1 MQTVY
6 NASNAEP
13 TVAFE
18 DPLDGGIIL
27 PYGAVETAPPDFDKS
42 TQTCSFDGT
51 KWVVADI
58 PIPEPELKPEEAP
71 IPAMDQLRNQRDS
84 LLIQSDWRMN
94 EDYPYADKEQWK
106 TYRQALRDLPAN
118 ASPTLDENG
127 MLTNVTWPTEP
138 GA

>member
-1 MQTVY
+1 MKIVY
-6 NASNAEP
+6 NQSNGSEVIAYP
-13 TVAFE
+13 
-18 DPLDGGIIL
+18 DPKNPDRIAL
-27 PYGAVETAPPDFDKS
+27 PAGSTEIAPPTFDKS
-42 TQTCSFDGT
+42 THTCAFDGT
-51 KWVVADI
+51 QWVVTEI
-58 PIPEPELKPEEAP
+58 PAPDPAQEP
-71 IPAMDQLRNQRDS
+71 IPAISLLRMQRDS
-84 LLIQSDWRMN
+84 LLMQSDWRMN

>member
-1 MQTVY
+1 MKQVY
-6 NASNAEP
+6 NTVDASISFAYP
-13 TVAFE
+13 
-18 DPLDGGIIL
+18 DPKNPDRIAL
-27 PYGAVETAPPDFDKS
+27 PAGSTEIAPPTFDRS
-42 TQTCSFDGT
+42 THTCAFDGT
-51 KWVVADI
+51 QWVVTEI
-58 PIPEPELKPEEAP
+58 PVPEPEPAQEP
-71 IPAMDQLRNQRDS
+71 IPAISLLRMQRDS
-84 LLIQSDWRMN
+84 LLMQSDWRMN

>member
-1 MQTVY
+1 MKTVY
-6 NASNAEP
+6 NQSNGSEVIAYP
-13 TVAFE
+13 
-18 DPLDGGIIL
+18 DPKNPDRIAL
-27 PYGAVETAPPDFDKS
+27 PAGSTEIAPPTFDPN
-42 TQTCSFDGT
+42 THTCVFDGT
-51 KWVVADI
+51 QWIVTEI
-58 PIPEPELKPEEAP
+58 PVPEPDPAQEP
-71 IPAMDQLRNQRDS
+71 IPAMDQLRMQRDS
-84 LLIQSDWRMN
+84 LLMQSDWRMN

>member
-1 MQTVY
+1 MKIVY
-6 NASNAEP
+6 NQSNGSEVIAYP
-13 TVAFE
+13 
-18 DPLDGGIIL
+18 DPKNPDRIAL
-27 PYGAVETAPPDFDKS
+27 PADSTEIAPPTFDKS
-42 TQTCSFDGT
+42 THTCAFDGT
-51 KWVVADI
+51 QWVVTEI
-58 PIPEPELKPEEAP
+58 PVPEPDPAQEP
-71 IPAMDQLRNQRDS
+71 IPAMDQLRMQRDS

-118 ASPTLDENG
+118 ASPSLDENG

>member
-1 MQTVY
+1 MKIVY
-6 NASNAEP
+6 NQSNGSEVIAYP
-13 TVAFE
+13 
-18 DPLDGGIIL
+18 DPKNPDRIAL
-27 PYGAVETAPPDFDKS
+27 PAGSTEIAPPTFDPN
-42 TQTCSFDGT
+42 THTCVFDGT
-51 KWVVADI
+51 QWIVTEI
-58 PIPEPELKPEEAP
+58 PVPEPDPAQEP
-71 IPAMDQLRNQRDS
+71 IPAMDQLRMQRDS
-84 LLIQSDWRMN
+84 LLMQSDWRMN